1 MGRCLPTRDGEG
13 GVLYATAGKTTRF
26 HYNGREPSG
35 EVRSPVAGLSSGNER
50 NWRELCGK
58 VSTVKKREK
67 EKERKGRKVE
77 RPSNYA
83 VPRLPFTDACRR
95 EL

>member
-1 MGRCLPTRDGEG
+1 MRG

-26 HYNGREPSG
+26 HYNGGEPPG
-35 EVRSPVAGLSSGNER
+35 EVRSPVAGRSAGNER

-58 VSTVKKREK
+58 VSTAEK
-67 EKERKGRKVE
+67 EEKRKSRKVE
-77 RPSNYA
+77 RSSNYA
-83 VPRLPFTDACRR
+83 VARLVFTDACRR